1 MTHFFKK
8 VGQSRIFKIFTIFC
22 RSSSRTRSL
31 IITIDRS
38 TIIADSRWA
47 DQWIRQ
53 DPQQLTCSARQTRL
67 ETVSPRQLLL
77 PPWQQQQLTLIPAAL
92 SGQEA
97 VRISSNSFCLNRLLR
112 FTVTT
117 AAITSFS
124 NLNPWT
130 GKSSNLVGGS
140 VAPLTTRLTQHW
152 TIGSAGP
159 KRHILCLCVN

>member
-38 TIIADSRWA
+38 
-47 DQWIRQ
+47 IRQ

-92 SGQEA
+92 SGQAA

>member
-47 DQWIRQ
+47 DQSIRQ

-67 ETVSPRQLLL
+67 ETVSPRQL
-77 PPWQQQQLTLIPAAL
+77 TLIPAAL
-92 SGQEA
+92 SGQAA